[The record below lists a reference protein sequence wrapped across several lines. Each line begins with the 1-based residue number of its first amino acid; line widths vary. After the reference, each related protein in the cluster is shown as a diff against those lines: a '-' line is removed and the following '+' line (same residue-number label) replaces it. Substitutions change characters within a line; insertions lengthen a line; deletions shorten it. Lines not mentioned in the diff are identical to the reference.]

1 MCVVYV
7 CHVLCCKCC
16 ICAKYQT
23 AVRFVIQDTCA
34 CFAGGSKSP
43 VHENVA
49 ANRIARN
56 KRKKTEGD
64 IDFMT
69 ATARPNAQPDLCP
82 RLTAKERH
90 GNQTLQQHMSLMHSM
105 HEKSEQA
112 EEKRYAEG
120 QQAAYEALIYQQQMR
135 QFQIASQ
142 ARMQQINHIQNQNDC
157 IMRHWERTALA
168 DTPMPELKSI
178 DLPQVPVPKPP
189 KDPSI
194 KRAEAAAA
202 LKAEAE
208 AAATEAAAAAK
219 AKAEAAATE
228 AAHKAE
234 AEAAKK
240 TRAEASVPHSTL
252 AAHTAPA
259 SVATPA
265 ATRFAPSLM
274 SAHFPDHM
282 ELGAGHSLGPVHIPS
297 TLATPGMTGDKGLQ
311 PCGGCGEPVGNVHSC
326 PICNRS
332 MHVFCGTGIGEE
344 GFG

>member
-1 MCVVYV
+1 MC
-7 CHVLCCKCC
+7 
-16 ICAKYQT
+16 
-23 AVRFVIQDTCA
+23 
-34 CFAGGSKSP
+34 AGGSKSP

-56 KRKKTEGD
+56 KRKKTELD
-64 IDFMT
+64 TDFMT

-135 QFQIASQ
+135 EFQIASQ

-168 DTPMPELKSI
+168 DTSMPELKSI

-208 AAATEAAAAAK
+208 AAATEAAAAATAKAEAAAAK

-228 AAHKAE
+228 AAHRIAT
-234 AEAAKK
+234 
-240 TRAEASVPHSTL
+240 TRIARNALSAVHCLMLMQTL
-252 AAHTAPA
+252 QTPTALNT
-259 SVATPA
+259 VYKFGKN
-265 ATRFAPSLM
+265 R
-274 SAHFPDHM
+274 
-282 ELGAGHSLGPVHIPS
+282 LGI
-297 TLATPGMTGDKGLQ
+297 
-311 PCGGCGEPVGNVHSC
+311 
-326 PICNRS
+326 
-332 MHVFCGTGIGEE
+332 
-344 GFG
+344 FGSFWKCLR